1 MNAASG
7 LIAEASSQTPFG
19 LPSVFLKAPLRLP
32 YVCSKTAVGLPW
44 DCPGL
49 LQDCS
54 WATPC
59 DNHKAAPRLQLGCLG
74 PALGMPRVVKDRS
87 HLQTTTHTVEDNCL
101 GDQGGSPPLGRRDG
115 RGQPPHPIGKQI
127 AIYRTPHT
135 VDLQNTTHTVDLQNT
150 RHTVDEGRGEGGPS
164 LLQNTRHTVDE
175 TGRWGVP
182 PLVIY
187 RTQDTL

>member
-44 DCPGL
+44 ECPGL
-49 LQDCS
+49 RQDCS

-59 DNHKAAPRLQLGCLG
+59 ERLQLGCLG

-87 HLQTTTHTVEDNCL
+87 HLQTTTHSVEDNCL
-101 GDQGGSPPLGRRDG
+101 GDPGGVPPLMSCD
-115 RGQPPHPIGKQI
+115 PVCPHPLPIGKQI

-135 VDLQNTTHTVDLQNT
+135 VDLQNT
-150 RHTVDEGRGEGGPS
+150 RHTVDEGG
-164 LLQNTRHTVDE
+164 D
-175 TGRWGVP
+175 
-182 PLVIY
+182 PLFY
-187 RTQDTL
+187 RAQDTV